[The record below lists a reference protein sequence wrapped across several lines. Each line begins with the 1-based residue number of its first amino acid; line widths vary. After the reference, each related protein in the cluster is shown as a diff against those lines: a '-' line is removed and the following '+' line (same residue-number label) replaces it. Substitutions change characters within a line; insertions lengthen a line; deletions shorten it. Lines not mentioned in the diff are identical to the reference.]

1 MRVVA
6 LIATLAAFAGC
17 GKSRQ
22 KRSNDAAPVEVITAP
37 IPTDAAGGATTDEVE
52 PNDGDDVAT
61 PLSLGATVR
70 GRIDPDTDAD
80 HYRIDVVE
88 AGALALDLTA
98 VEGVDLVLELED
110 AGGTLIARSDR
121 GAARSREGMPNAFVT
136 QGRYFA
142 VVRSK
147 KIVVP
152 VKKGKKPKKG
162 APPDAGLSTGPAPVY
177 ELTAKLAPT
186 VANGEREPDDD
197 RGTAIELIVGDTVTG
212 YIGWSGD
219 ADVWKLSVEMLSA
232 KNAIDVDVS
241 AVEGVVLS
249 VEVAD
254 GVGQPLAVRKGPRG
268 GPLAL
273 RGLVPVV
280 PEGAAPFHYLTIRGD
295 RSNPETAYQLR
306 VTAKVPG
313 PDAEVEPND
322 APDKAMAVLAERTV
336 VHATWTPGDIDCFVL
351 AADPAARTLEVT
363 IDMQGESDLGV
374 ELLVDGKV
382 IATADHPGK
391 GAAERVT
398 GAVPAGAMP
407 VIRVRGAEASG
418 EGAYDVQIAEGP
430 ASPP

>member
-6 LIATLAAFAGC
+6 LIATLAAIAGC

-37 IPTDAAGGATTDEVE
+37 IPTDAAGGATLDEVE

-61 PLSLGATVR
+61 PLALGATVR

-80 HYRIDVVE
+80 HYRIDVLE
-88 AGALALDLTA
+88 TGALALDLTA

-121 GAARSREGMPNAFVT
+121 GAARSREGVPNAFVT
-136 QGRYFA
+136 QGRYVA

-162 APPDAGLSTGPAPVY
+162 APPDAGVPTGPAPVY

-186 VANGEREPDDD
+186 VANAEREPDDD

-219 ADVWKLSVEMLSA
+219 ADVWKLSVETLSA

-322 APDKAMAVLAERTV
+322 APETAMAVLAERTV

-351 AADPAARTLEVT
+351 AADPAARTLDVT
-363 IDMQGESDLGV
+363 IDTPAESDLSV

-382 IATADHPGK
+382 IAKAEHPGK

-407 VIRVRGAEASG
+407 VIRVRGTDASG

-430 ASPP
+430 APAP